1 MSAVALQADRNREIL
16 DAMRESVCAMDLSMT
31 ITFWNAAAE
40 RLYGWSREEA
50 IGQNLMELLKCVYD
64 ERLSSGLEELL
75 DTGALERR
83 VYRHARDGSLLIVD
97 GNWALRRDAAGAPIE
112 IVETTHRATDIQE
125 PDERSAALIG
135 AYNALAESEK
145 KYRDLFNF
153 LPIAIWQV
161 DSTVMRDM
169 VNRLRA
175 SGVDDLA
182 AYIGEHPE
190 FVDEAQTTLK
200 ITEANER
207 TLHLFGA
214 ADRGE
219 LFREIP
225 ALWFAGA
232 KDWPA
237 AAKSRESGAKFYSS
251 ERSIRRIDGSP
262 ADIMFSIAFADLD
275 DPEGLHTIGAVD
287 VTEEKRAKEALEQS
301 ERKYRTLVQYM
312 PIALVQIEVRELLT
326 DFAKLRSDGVED
338 LATYIDGHPEFL
350 QRAMRTIRVVEG
362 NDLTC
367 ELFGAKDSAQLS
379 GPVDR
384 FFKVSPETLKWSLA
398 ARYSGAERFISE
410 TRLSTLDG
418 RVLDLLYTSAF
429 SPELSELGVGLV
441 GMIDI
446 GDRLDAERRLQQ
458 IRAEFAHAARVATLG
473 ELAASIAHEVNQ
485 PLTAISVNGQA
496 SLRWLNREPPDIDE
510 VRTLAARIVAD
521 ARRAGDVISRI
532 KSMAAHKGPQ
542 RETVDLG
549 EVIDETIEFL
559 RRELQLHRIKLNL
572 QLAEDL
578 PPVLGDRTQ
587 LQQVVLNL
595 VMNAMHAMR
604 DESPKRRELTLRT
617 ADDGYR
623 IRVEVED
630 LGPGIPE
637 VSRRRLFDAFFTT
650 KADGLGLGLSICRSI
665 IDYHGGEIHC
675 ESLAVGTRFAF
686 SIAKAEQQREPRRL
700 HERAS

>member
-1 MSAVALQADRNREIL
+1 MSTSSPNRDREIL
-16 DAMRESVCAMDLSMT
+16 EVIPAGVCALDLSMT
-31 ITFWNAAAE
+31 ITFWNAGSE

-50 IGQNLMELLKCVYD
+50 IGQNLIELLKCIYD

-83 VYRHARDGSLLIVD
+83 VYRHAKDGSLLIVD
-97 GNWALRRDAAGAPIE
+97 GSWALRRDAAGSPVE
-112 IVETTHRATDIQE
+112 IIETTQRATDIQG
-125 PDERSAALIG
+125 PDERSAALIR

-161 DSTVMRDM
+161 DSREMRDL

-182 AYIGEHPE
+182 AYVGEHSE
-190 FVDEAQTTLK
+190 FVDEAQTTVK

-237 AAKSRESGAKFYSS
+237 AAKARESGAKFYNS
-251 ERSIRRIDGSP
+251 ERSIRRIDGSR

-312 PIALVQIEVRELLT
+312 PIALVQIEVRELLA
-326 DFAKLRSDGVED
+326 DFAMLRSEGVED
-338 LATYIDGHPEFL
+338 LAAYIDAHPEFL
-350 QRAMRTIRVVEG
+350 QRAMQIIRVVEG

-367 ELFGAKDSAQLS
+367 ELFGARDSAELS

-398 ARYSGAERFISE
+398 ARYSGLERFISE

-441 GMIDI
+441 GMIGI
-446 GDRLDAERRLQQ
+446 GDRLNAERRLQQ
-458 IRAEFAHAARVATLG
+458 MQAEFAHAARVATLG
-473 ELAASIAHEVNQ
+473 ELAGSIAHEVNQ

-496 SLRWLNREPPDIDE
+496 SLRWLNHEPPNLDE
-510 VRTLAARIVAD
+510 VQTLAARIVAD
-521 ARRAGDVISRI
+521 AQRAGDIIARI
-532 KSMAAHKGPQ
+532 RNMAAHKDPQ
-542 RETVDLG
+542 RETIDLG
-549 EVIDETIEFL
+549 EVIRETIEFL
-559 RRELQLHRIKLNL
+559 RRELQLHRIKLKL

-578 PPVLGDRTQ
+578 EPVLGDRTQ

-604 DESPKRRELTLRT
+604 DEAPDRRELTIRT
-617 ADDGYR
+617 ARDGDQ

-630 LGPGIPE
+630 LGPGIAE
-637 VSRRRLFDAFFTT
+637 VSRARLFNAFFTT
-650 KADGLGLGLSICRSI
+650 KSDGLGLGLSICRSI
-665 IDYHGGEIHC
+665 IDDHGGEIHC

-686 SIAKAEQQREPRRL
+686 SMASADQLRDARRL